1 LPDKPDHIIEIPESL
16 GRDVDAWR
24 EGRRDAPDMEAFMS
38 DESLAM
44 VEQNTAQAAAAVP
57 AESLTP
63 ISAAAAAE
71 MTRFNGETLPNLPR
85 TRRVIPAP
93 FQRQRISITRHGRRW
108 MPCAA
113 EDVQVGDTVPG
124 IGLVTGR
131 EVVRRHE
138 PVAGVSGVTVGM
150 KVILTGKG
158 GITVPLDFG
167 ERVQAHR
174 LAE

>member
-1 LPDKPDHIIEIPESL
+1 MPDKPDHIIEIPDSL
-16 GRDVDAWR
+16 GRDVDAFR
-24 EGRRDAPDMEAFMS
+24 EGRGPAPDMEAFMS

-44 VEQNTAQAAAAVP
+44 VERNTAQAASAVP

-63 ISAAAAAE
+63 ISTAQAAE
-71 MTRFNGETLPNLPR
+71 MTRFDGETMPNLPR

-93 FQRQRISITRHGRRW
+93 FQRQRISITHHGRRW
-108 MPCAA
+108 MPCLA
-113 EDVQVGDTVPG
+113 EDVRPGDTVPG

-131 EVVRRHE
+131 QVVRRHE

-158 GITVPLDFG
+158 GNAVTLDAH

>member
-1 LPDKPDHIIEIPESL
+1 LPDKPDHIIEIPDSL
-16 GRDVDAWR
+16 GRDVDAFR
-24 EGRRDAPDMEAFMS
+24 EGRGEAPPMEAFMS
-38 DESLAM
+38 DASLEQ
-44 VEQNTAQAAAAVP
+44 VERQTAQAAAAVP

-63 ISAAAAAE
+63 ISAARAAE
-71 MTRFNGETLPNLPR
+71 MTRFDGETLPNLPR

-108 MPCAA
+108 MPCLA
-113 EDVQVGDTVPG
+113 EDVRPGDTVPG
-124 IGLVTGR
+124 VGLVTAR
-131 EVVRRHE
+131 QVVRRHE
-138 PVAGVSGVTVGM
+138 SVAGASGVTVGM

-158 GITVPLDFG
+158 GASVTLDAH